1 MAEVLAVI
9 TLIGGYALYQYSKTD
24 TTPPNPTPPNDPP
37 PPPPPGQTPLTNLG
51 PTALSG
57 TFQNTTPAYV
67 APGTIVS
74 QASGMTPSDQF
85 AGECRVFEPYWD
97 GPNGWSSYSDKGPIP
112 GYGSAN
118 RDKGLAARMNWQGGI
133 PAKGTTRQSS
143 TGGDIPAY
151 PLEGD
156 PTIPNDV
163 VFTPASLFGV
173 QRNYY
178 RYFANGAYVPFT
190 EIDLYRTPGVY
201 PGTSIHPTNVQTM
214 LNFLNFPLDK
224 VVK

>member
-24 TTPPNPTPPNDPP
+24 TAAADPTPPNNPP
-37 PPPPPGQTPLTNLG
+37 PPPPPGQTPLTNLT
-51 PTALSG
+51 PAALSG

-74 QASGMTPSDQF
+74 QATGMTPSDQF

-97 GPNGWSSYSDKGPIP
+97 GNNGWSSYSDKGPLP

-118 RDKGLAARMNWQGGI
+118 RSKTLCAMMNLEGGI
-133 PAKGTTRQSS
+133 PAKGATRQG
-143 TGGDIPAY
+143 TGGEIPAY

-156 PTIPNDV
+156 PSIPNDL

-190 EIDLYRTPGVY
+190 DRDFG
-201 PGTSIHPTNVQTM
+201 SIPNLVTLDPTNVQTI